1 MSRHHATAPSESNR
15 GVVWLVAGAFFMELL
30 DSTVIATALPQMAES
45 FHTHPVVLSTGISA
59 YMLAL
64 AVFIPLSGWIADRF
78 GPRQV
83 FGGALLVFTVASLLC
98 SLSTN
103 LWEFTAARVLQGFGG
118 AMMVPVGRIIALRVT
133 PKEGLVRAI
142 AMLTWP
148 ALTAPVLGPP
158 LGGFITTQWGWH
170 WIFLLNVPLGLVAF
184 LLTLR
189 LVRGEAVARR
199 PFDTKGFVLS
209 GIGCSALMFACDL
222 ASHTPFN
229 LPQELLFGLTGAA
242 AMTLAVRHL
251 RRTPHP
257 LVDLAALKIPTFA
270 VAMWGGSLFRIAIN
284 SAPFLLPL
292 MFQLVFGF
300 DATTSGMLLLALFAG
315 NFCMKPGTTWVMRR
329 WGFRRVL
336 LVNGLLVALG
346 FVACAFLS
354 PAVSKPAIMVV
365 LFFCGMC
372 RSMQFTCLNTISF
385 GDIPSD
391 RMNGASTLSSI
402 FFQMST
408 GLGVAFGAIV
418 LQAANVLY
426 SSGANTPTLADFRIA
441 FIVMALISVL
451 ALIDVVPLPAE
462 AGAQVSGH
470 RSSVTR
476 PG

>member
-1 MSRHHATAPSESNR
+1 MPRHHVAVPSDSNW

-45 FHTHPVVLSTGISA
+45 FHTHPVALSTGISA

-118 AMMVPVGRIIALRVT
+118 ALMVPVGRIIVLRVT

-158 LGGFITTQWGWH
+158 LGGFITMQWGWH
-170 WIFLLNVPLGLVAF
+170 WIFLLNVPLGLLAF
-184 LLTLR
+184 LLNLR

-229 LPQELLFGLTGAA
+229 LPQVLLFGLTGAA

-292 MFQLVFGF
+292 MFQLVFGL

-354 PAVSKPAIMVV
+354 PTVSMPAIMAV
-365 LFFCGMC
+365 LFFSGMC

-426 SSGANTPTLADFRIA
+426 SAGASTPTLADFRIA

-470 RSSVTR
+470 RSPATP

>member
-1 MSRHHATAPSESNR
+1 
-15 GVVWLVAGAFFMELL
+15 
-30 DSTVIATALPQMAES
+30 
-45 FHTHPVVLSTGISA
+45 
-59 YMLAL
+59 
-64 AVFIPLSGWIADRF
+64 
-78 GPRQV
+78 
-83 FGGALLVFTVASLLC
+83 
-98 SLSTN
+98 
-103 LWEFTAARVLQGFGG
+103 
-118 AMMVPVGRIIALRVT
+118 
-133 PKEGLVRAI
+133 
-142 AMLTWP
+142 
-148 ALTAPVLGPP
+148 
-158 LGGFITTQWGWH
+158 
-170 WIFLLNVPLGLVAF
+170 LNVPLGLVAF

-189 LVRGEAVARR
+189 LVHGEAVARR

-229 LPQELLFGLTGAA
+229 LPQVLLFGLTGAA

-354 PAVSKPAIMVV
+354 PAVSKPAIMAV
-365 LFFCGMC
+365 LFFSGMC

-426 SSGANTPTLADFRIA
+426 SSGANAQIHECSPTLADFRIA
-441 FIVMALISVL
+441 FIVMALISAL

-470 RSSVTR
+470 RSPAIGDSAGMSR
-476 PG
+476 